1 MGRVWAGYGPG
12 MCRVYIYGPGMR
24 RVWAG
29 YAPSLRRVRRHV
41 ARQEA
46 HMGRFEEFFGELQ
59 REVPQSP
66 STPPLHTV
74 PHARAV
80 TVPRARSRSSE

>member
-1 MGRVWAGYGPG
+1 MTQFADPG
-12 MCRVYIYGPGMR
+12 MG

-66 STPPLHTV
+66 STPPPSHS
-74 PHARAV
+74 PARARGHGP
-80 TVPRARSRSSE
+80 PRALQELRMK

>member
-1 MGRVWAGYGPG
+1 MPLRRVCDGYGPG
-12 MCRVYIYGPGMR
+12 MCRVCAGFIYI
-24 RVWAG
+24 WAG
-29 YAPSLRRVRRHV
+29 YAPSLSRVRRHV